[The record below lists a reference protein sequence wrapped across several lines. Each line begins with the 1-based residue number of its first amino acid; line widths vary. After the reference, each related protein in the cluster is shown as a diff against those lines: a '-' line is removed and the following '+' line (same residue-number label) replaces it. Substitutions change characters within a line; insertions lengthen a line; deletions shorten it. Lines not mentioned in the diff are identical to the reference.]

1 MELFMIK
8 TRFLM
13 LGATYLANAEK
24 LLLSKTQNNLMFL
37 LRYKRAK
44 TAGINAHCLNGE
56 LKTLVFCNT
65 MVQQEHS
72 QPSNLD
78 YSMLTQSLAA

>member
-1 MELFMIK
+1 MKLLMIK

-13 LGATYLANAEK
+13 LGANAEK

-44 TAGINAHCLNGE
+44 TAGKG
-56 LKTLVFCNT
+56 
-65 MVQQEHS
+65 Q
-72 QPSNLD
+72 
-78 YSMLTQSLAA
+78 